1 MQLNG
6 KVMSGFT
13 TSFQTKKGD
22 TLNKT
27 RLKILDTGEEVG
39 DELNTYWVDFLGD
52 AALTEDDIDQIR
64 KQEVVIEVRRAS
76 ASLGKNG
83 TAYLNITG
91 GAVLFQGMPVQ
102 SKLLGKAGR
111 KTA

>member
-6 KVMSGFT
+6 KVLAGFT
-13 TSFQTKKGD
+13 SSFQTKKGE

-27 RLKILDTGEEVG
+27 RLKVLDTGDEAG
-39 DELNTYWVDFLGD
+39 DDLNAYWVDLLGD
-52 AALTEDDIDQIR
+52 AALSDDDIEQIR
-64 KQEVVIEVRRAS
+64 KQEVVIEIRRAS

-83 TAYLNITG
+83 TAYLNLTG

-102 SKLLGKAGR
+102 SKLLKGAGR
-111 KTA
+111 RSA